1 MVAVDVEQ
9 PESVPLGPVLLGVPL
24 WVTLGE
30 GEAEGVAVPL
40 AEAVGALAL
49 ATAVT
54 LEQAEVVKARDSE
67 REKEG
72 VTEAPVAVELREA
85 VEDTVRV
92 GE

>member
-1 MVAVDVEQ
+1 M
-9 PESVPLGPVLLGVPL
+9 LGVPL

-49 ATAVT
+49 AAAVT
-54 LEQAEVVKARDSE
+54 LEQAETVEARDSE

-85 VEDTVRV
+85 GEDTVRV